1 MHQERE
7 GKGLVGEEGEGG
19 KPVLLATVSFF
30 QESLIILFHDQAHYR
45 KAPPITSPPSAAEL
59 IKHQKMVYQFC
70 LVRSLTY

>member
-30 QESLIILFHDQAHYR
+30 QERALIILFHDQ
-45 KAPPITSPPSAAEL
+45 
-59 IKHQKMVYQFC
+59 
-70 LVRSLTY
+70 